1 MARHKLANGDVFENT
16 ITVEQFKRNNALKG
30 MKLLVKTLQ
39 KDGTKL
45 KKGDKTAFAV
55 LELEDGT
62 AESIAVSR
70 NLIKAIEDKQVPSD
84 LYVGMLKGT
93 TTEVV
98 YSMTA
103 DNGVAI

>member
-1 MARHKLANGDVFENT
+1 MARFKLANGDVFENVVS
-16 ITVEQFKRNNALKG
+16 IEQFKQANACKV
-30 MKLLVKTLQ
+30 KLMVKTLT

-55 LELEDGT
+55 LKLEDGT

-70 NLIKAIEDKQVPSD
+70 NLIAAIESGSVDAQLS
-84 LYVGMLKGT
+84 VGTLKGT

-98 YSMTA
+98 FAEAMET
-103 DNGVAI
+103 GVFV